1 MDKLWLVIICIAI
14 LVFMSFLSSRD
25 KKKKIIFFGDSIT
38 KAGVQPH
45 GYITLMHNMLEQQNI
60 SHYNLI
66 GAGIDGNTVYDLY
79 ERADNDVIAK
89 SPNIIVVYIGVN
101 DVWQKMYGSATDA
114 NEFEKLYRALIIKL
128 HVSGSKVIVC
138 TPAVIGEKKDF
149 NELDNDLD
157 KYCNIIRKLA
167 NNMHLPLVDIRE
179 AFVQYEANNNLNN
192 TDKGVL
198 TVDGVHLNDKG
209 NELVAELMWTV
220 IKTL

>member
-1 MDKLWLVIICIAI
+1 
-14 LVFMSFLSSRD
+14 MSFLSSRD

-45 GYITLMHNMLEQQNI
+45 GYITLMHNMLQQQNI
-60 SHYNLI
+60 SHYNLL

-114 NEFEKLYRALIIKL
+114 GEFEKLYRALIIKL
-128 HVSGSKVIVC
+128 QAGGAKVIVC

-149 NELDNDLD
+149 NELDNDLN

-167 NNMHLPLVDIRE
+167 NNMHLPLIDLRE

-192 TDKGVL
+192 MEEGIL